1 MKPHAN
7 ALPYKYQTQD
17 NRAQT
22 RFCYK
27 LRPDA
32 VKINFE
38 THLAANLYETRLDAG
53 KKILKMRLDVI
64 LYKRYLNAIKKHS

>member
-17 NRAQT
+17 SRVQT

-32 VKINFE
+32 DKINFSMC
-38 THLAANLYETRLDAG
+38 LAANLYETRLEAG
-53 KKILKMRLDVI
+53 KKIFKMRLDAI
-64 LYKRYLNAIKKHS
+64 LYKRHLNSIKKHS

>member
-17 NRAQT
+17 SRVQT

-27 LRPDA
+27 LRLDA
-32 VKINFE
+32 VKINFAMR
-38 THLAANLYETRLDAG
+38 LAANLYETRLDVG
-53 KKILKMRLDVI
+53 KKI
-64 LYKRYLNAIKKHS
+64 